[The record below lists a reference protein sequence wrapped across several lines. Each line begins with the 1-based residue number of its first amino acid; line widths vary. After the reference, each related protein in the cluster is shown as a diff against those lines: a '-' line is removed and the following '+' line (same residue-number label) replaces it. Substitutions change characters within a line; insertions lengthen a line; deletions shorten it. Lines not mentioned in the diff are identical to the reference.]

1 MHPHLLMVV
10 SLSFVGCGNN
20 PFALGAQNFYGPGM
34 TVDTSKP
41 FTVVTQFL
49 TADNTTNGTLSAIRR
64 MYIQNGKLIDN
75 AAITNLSGQSV
86 NMPGD
91 ITQQFCTERN
101 ASAYNRLGGMTEM
114 GQSLSRGMVLIFSLW
129 NSESDFMNC
138 KVILNKTSV
147 VDSLLI
153 HCDDRA

>member
-1 MHPHLLMVV
+1 
-10 SLSFVGCGNN
+10 
-20 PFALGAQNFYGPGM
+20 M

-49 TADNTTNGTLSAIRR
+49 TADNTTTGTLSAIRR

-91 ITQQFCTERN
+91 ITQDFCTERN
-101 ASAYNRLGGMTEM
+101 ASSYLKLGGMTEM

-129 NSESDFMNC
+129 NSDSDFMNC
-138 KVILNKTSV
+138 TAVLLKVFDG
-147 VDSLLI
+147 DSLLTQ
-153 HCDDRA
+153 CDDRA